1 MLVSPR
7 SSRSLSASR
16 RAAFTLVEVLVV
28 VAIVVILASVG
39 TIATL
44 KFLADAKIDN
54 ARMSAMTIVE
64 AAKAYELK
72 NPDGVDF
79 TQTGPEV
86 LVPFLDKGSNGLLDP
101 WGQPYRITYVDSGD
115 NIGNRRV
122 FVYTVSPDDGKTY
135 GWPKEY
141 EGTMGQ

>member
-1 MLVSPR
+1 MLVSSR
-7 SSRSLSASR
+7 STRSLSVSR
-16 RAAFTLVEVLVV
+16 RSAFTLVEVLVV

-44 KFLADAKIDN
+44 KFLADAKVDN

-64 AAKAYELK
+64 AAKAFELK

-86 LVPFLDKGSNGLLDP
+86 LIPYLDKGAAGLIDP
-101 WGQPYRITYVDSGD
+101 WGAQYQISYVENAD
-115 NIGNRRV
+115 NYGSRRV

-135 GWPKEY
+135 GWPKEF
-141 EGTMGQ
+141 EPAGQ